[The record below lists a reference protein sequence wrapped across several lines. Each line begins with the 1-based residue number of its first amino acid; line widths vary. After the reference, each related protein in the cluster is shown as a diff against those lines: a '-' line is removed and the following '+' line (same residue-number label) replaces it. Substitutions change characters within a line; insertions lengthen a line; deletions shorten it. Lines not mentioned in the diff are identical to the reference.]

1 MPDQARVPQGLEGT
15 LTMLG
20 AALSQQLGESLVSL
34 ILYGEAA
41 NSASWQPDGVANL
54 LVVADRVDVDLL
66 DQLAEPLREARR
78 QVHLGVMV
86 LTEAELRSSCDVF
99 PTKFLNMR
107 EHHTVLC
114 GSDPLAD
121 LVIARDHLRLR
132 CEQEVKNILLR
143 LRQAYLGRAH
153 RGELLVRTLHETA
166 AALVATLAAVAAL
179 GSGQEA
185 PTREAV
191 MAQLEQDLGLSLAPV
206 REALA
211 AYDLEP
217 AALTAL
223 FGQFMDTVRQLADR
237 IDRL

>member
-1 MPDQARVPQGLEGT
+1 MPDQPSVPQGLEAT
-15 LTMLG
+15 LTALSAAVSQQLG
-20 AALSQQLGESLVSL
+20 AALVSLV
-34 ILYGEAA
+34 LYGEAA
-41 NSASWQPDGVANL
+41 DGASWQPDGVANL
-54 LVVADRVDVDLL
+54 LVIAHRVDVELL

-78 QVHLGVMV
+78 QAHLGVMV

-107 EHHTVLC
+107 EHHTVLY

-153 RGELLVRTLHETA
+153 RTELLARTLHETA
-166 AALVATLAAVAAL
+166 AALVATLAAVTAL
-179 GSGQEA
+179 GSGQAA
-185 PTREAV
+185 PDGEAV
-191 MAQLEQDLGLSLAPV
+191 LAQIERDLGLSLTPV

-211 AYDLEP
+211 AHDLDP
-217 AALTAL
+217 AALTTL
-223 FGQFMDTVRQLADR
+223 FGQFMDAVRQLADR